1 MRDGF
6 FRIAAATPSI
16 RVADC
21 DHNAEAVV
29 SLMREAAQKQV
40 GAVVFPELC
49 LTGYTCGDL
58 FRDSTLIGGAELA
71 LQRLLTET
79 APLDVIALVGL
90 PVAVGAELYNAAALI
105 LHGKILGLAVKRS
118 IPNYSEFYEARHF
131 SPAPETIEVSL
142 CGQAV
147 PLGGDLIFECTSFPE
162 LVIGAEICEDLWM
175 PEPPSANLAGCGATV
190 ILNPSA
196 SDEVIGKAAYRR
208 SLVTQ
213 QSAR

>member
-21 DHNAEAVV
+21 DHNAEAVA
-29 SLMREAAQKQV
+29 SLMREAVQKQV

-71 LQRLLTET
+71 LQRLLTKT

-131 SPAPETIEVSL
+131 SPAP
-142 CGQAV
+142 
-147 PLGGDLIFECTSFPE
+147 
-162 LVIGAEICEDLWM
+162 
-175 PEPPSANLAGCGATV
+175 
-190 ILNPSA
+190 
-196 SDEVIGKAAYRR
+196 
-208 SLVTQ
+208 
-213 QSAR
+213 